1 MKNKLGDFFNYRNF
15 RWMYLKLRRAFK
27 NNKIRLPKKMSEP
40 EKIAVSLFIGLM
52 SDPESK
58 LYYDIQSAECYIK
71 SFDSTIYI
79 FLEARNMK
87 TINTVVGYDIQ
98 LQDETEQYLS
108 EKFRLELNKRRML
121 FKKEALEKVDHSL
134 HKTFDRII
142 KHTKN
147 QNQK

>member
-1 MKNKLGDFFNYRNF
+1 
-15 RWMYLKLRRAFK
+15 
-27 NNKIRLPKKMSEP
+27 
-40 EKIAVSLFIGLM
+40 
-52 SDPESK
+52 
-58 LYYDIQSAECYIK
+58 
-71 SFDSTIYI
+71 
-79 FLEARNMK
+79 MK